1 MINLEMSMNNAVLL
15 RHTLFM
21 YTKDHPEFFSDSAI
35 LKIREISNQLDK
47 EIEREFDIKKKEKDL

>member
-47 EIEREFDIKKKEKDL
+47 EIEREFDIKQKEKDL

>member
-1 MINLEMSMNNAVLL
+1 MINLEMSMSDAFLL

-21 YTKDHPEFFSDSAI
+21 YTKDHPDFFSDSAI

-47 EIEREFDIKKKEKDL
+47 EIEREFGIKQMEKDL

>member
-1 MINLEMSMNNAVLL
+1 MSMNNAVLL

-21 YTKDHPEFFSDSAI
+21 YTKDHPDFFSDSAI

-47 EIEREFDIKKKEKDL
+47 EIEREFGIKQKEENL

>member
-21 YTKDHPEFFSDSAI
+21 YTKYHPDFFSDSAI

-47 EIEREFDIKKKEKDL
+47 EIEREFDIKQKEEDL

>member
-21 YTKDHPEFFSDSAI
+21 YTFYPPEFFSDSAI

-47 EIEREFDIKKKEKDL
+47 EIEREFDIKQKEEDL

>member
-47 EIEREFDIKKKEKDL
+47 EIEREFDIKQKEQDL

>member
-1 MINLEMSMNNAVLL
+1 MNNAVLL

-21 YTKDHPEFFSDSAI
+21 YTLYHPEFFSDSAI

-47 EIEREFDIKKKEKDL
+47 EIEREFDIKQKEEDL

>member
-1 MINLEMSMNNAVLL
+1 MINLDISMNNAVLL

-47 EIEREFDIKKKEKDL
+47 EIEREFDIKQKEKDL